1 MIRPFA
7 DYVIVEVRPRNMSK
21 GGLHLPQTAQ
31 EDFDFEGTVVAVG
44 PGKLNGEGERMP
56 VSAEVGMKV
65 IFGRR
70 VGWEVEYEGKK
81 LLAIHDTDIIAGT
94 EGDEV

>member
-1 MIRPFA
+1 MIRPFS
-7 DYVIVEVRPRNMSK
+7 DYVVVEVRPRSMSK

-31 EDFDFEGTVVAVG
+31 DEFDFEGKVLAVG
-44 PGKLNGEGERMP
+44 PGKLTADGERMP
-56 VSAEVGMKV
+56 MSAEVGMNV

-70 VGWEVEYEGKK
+70 VGWEVDYEGKK

-94 EGDEV
+94 EEETV